1 MIDNIKNIEF
11 VHPWLLLLLAI
22 VPLIWWWQRT
32 GYRKRETYIPF
43 PSLNG
48 LENIKSNWKVLLYY
62 TMPYLKLTVLAL
74 FILALA
80 RPQLT
85 LKQQSVNA
93 EGIDIMLVM
102 DISPSMLAMD
112 FKPNR
117 LEVSKKV
124 AKDFIANR
132 PYDRI
137 GLVIFSGEAF
147 TFSPITTDHEIL
159 NKFIDQIQTGI
170 LKDGTAIGNGLAAA
184 VNRLKN
190 SKSKSKI
197 IILLTD
203 GENNAGYISP
213 ETSMEMAKRF
223 KIKVYTIGIG
233 TNGITKMPVQDIF
246 GNTHLRNTRVVID
259 EKLLTKIANETGGM
273 YFRAKNK
280 EELEKIYDYIDKLEK
295 TKIEVKVFKRYSE
308 EFRIFLIPALIL
320 LLIIF
325 FMKKS
330 VLLIKP

>member
-22 VPLIWWWQRT
+22 VPMIWWWQRT

-320 LLIIF
+320 LLLIF

>member
-22 VPLIWWWQRT
+22 VPMIWWWQRT

-80 RPQLT
+80 RPRLT

-320 LLIIF
+320 LLLIF